1 MTTKLTLHVVTFLL
15 PIGEKNVMKSQNI
28 EVADAKGSHPK
39 NNLNFQKSKQKAV
52 LRLNLN
58 LVEYRLRIVKY
69 CETAILHRH
78 GAIIVIS

>member
-1 MTTKLTLHVVTFLL
+1 
-15 PIGEKNVMKSQNI
+15 MKSQNI

-39 NNLNFQKSKQKAV
+39 NNLNSQKSKQKAV

-78 GAIIVIS
+78 GAIIVISWIVNDNAELILALKGT